1 MNWTQIK
8 AAVSPES
15 ILYLRSGSPDTEYG
29 NVAVL
34 SELEASPSDRTV
46 YFCRSSLLGSLLPL
60 LRNGRYTLILCA
72 DDPAQP
78 PDALP
83 DSIGNLLAV
92 SSPDAYAAAYAA
104 LQEQLERARLI
115 EDRFRAL
122 VALSRR
128 SPPLSQIA
136 RQISLL
142 YNNAPVFILND
153 TFTLLASSVTDEKFK
168 PLREDAERGNIPPA
182 LLSRMQALPEKL
194 GPTDGQTTITK
205 HPGAFFKCYDTA
217 ILANSIVIGSLS
229 VFVEE
234 NERLSDVEVSY
245 LPNIANLLSH
255 RLQQSDYYLVNE
267 YNRSSRLFSMILSGT
282 DVGAQ
287 QLRERMRGFGYD
299 LREQMRLIAVKPP
312 DVSLTGQELLSYG
325 RSIRDVFP
333 NSIFVVQEPY
343 VYFLLS
349 YAPADAPTRA
359 AVESWGSRLSKH
371 KVRVG
376 VSAAFSDLREAQNK
390 QEEALAA
397 LELGAA
403 FYPDECVC
411 LYDGLRAHLAVR
423 DLERKGGQAERY
435 LYPPV
440 LELLRYDRAHNTQ
453 LLKTLYL
460 FLRDPKD
467 PLSAC
472 AALHI
477 HKNTL
482 YQRLRRIQSF
492 FPGAF
497 SIGIQAQIY
506 LSLLLLMLNGQL
518 YFEVQPES
526 GLPAADVGE
535 GR

>member
-1 MNWTQIK
+1 MNWTQLRETIG
-8 AAVSPES
+8 PETAQ
-15 ILYLRSGSPDTEYG
+15 YLRAAAPDTEYA

-34 SELEASPSDRTV
+34 SELEAAPSERTV
-46 YFCRSSLLGSLLPL
+46 YFCRSSALAPLLPL
-60 LRNGRYTLILCA
+60 LRGGRFSLVLCA
-72 DDPAQP
+72 DDPALP
-78 PDALP
+78 PEALP
-83 DSIGNLLAV
+83 DCVGNLAAIP
-92 SSPDAYAAAYAA
+92 SNEAYAAAYAA
-104 LQEQLERARLI
+104 LREQLERERELEA
-115 EDRFRAL
+115 RFRAL

-128 SPPLSQIA
+128 SPPLSQLA

-142 YNNAPVFILND
+142 YSSAPVFILND
-153 TFTLLASSVTDEKFK
+153 TFTLLASSVTDKKFK

-182 LLSRMQALPEKL
+182 LLARMQTLPEKL

-205 HPGAFFKCYDTA
+205 HPSAFFKCYDTA
-217 ILANSIVIGSLS
+217 ILANSIVIGYLS
-229 VFVEE
+229 VFVEVE
-234 NERLSDVEVSY
+234 KRLSDVEVSY

-255 RLQQSDYYLVNE
+255 RLQQSDYYQVNE
-267 YNRSSRLFSMILSGT
+267 YNRSSRLFSMILNGT

-299 LREQMRLIAVKPP
+299 LREEMRLVAVKPS
-312 DVSLTGQELLSYG
+312 DASLSGPELLSYG

-343 VYFLLS
+343 VHFLLS
-349 YAPADAPTRA
+349 YAPADAPTRGT
-359 AVESWGSRLSKH
+359 VEAWRSRLSRH

-376 VSAAFSDLREAQNK
+376 VSSAFHDLREAQDK

-403 FYPDECVC
+403 YYPDECVC

-423 DLERKGGQAERY
+423 DLARKGAQAERY

-440 LELLRYDRAHNTQ
+440 TEILRYDRAHNTQ

-467 PLSAC
+467 PASAC
-472 AALHI
+472 GALHI

-482 YQRLRRIQSF
+482 YQRLRRLQSF
-492 FPGAF
+492 IPEPL
-497 SIGIQAQIY
+497 SIGVQAQIY
-506 LSLLLLMLNGQL
+506 LSLLLLMLDGQL
-518 YFEVQPES
+518 YFSVAPEW
-526 GLPAADVGE
+526 GLPAAEGE